1 MRIGMLTGGGD
12 CPGLNA
18 VIRAVVRKGINHY
31 GDEFIGFIE
40 GWRGVL
46 DDNTMPLDL
55 ETTSGILQ
63 RGGTILR
70 SSRTNVKKIE
80 GGFEKCL
87 ANIRKHKL
95 DALIA
100 LGGDDTQSISVELI
114 KRGVPCVG
122 VPKTIDNDL
131 YGTDVC
137 FGFDTAVTIATEA
150 VDRLHSTT
158 EAHTRVQVVEVM
170 GRDAGWIAVTA
181 GIAGGADV
189 ILAPER
195 PIDIDDVVALAEEA
209 LESGKRFAI
218 VVVAEGAKLPHV
230 EGQISAGAKVD
241 SFGHAR
247 LSGIGQALAEEIEKR
262 TGYETRSVNLGH
274 TQRGG
279 TPTAYDRMLA
289 TRYGVA
295 AIDLVHARQVR
306 PPRRPQGHPDLRHPH
321 RGRHR
326 QDPHSRR
333 RPLRRAGI
341 ARTEALRRKKR
352 DSARESRS
360 PGTVDSST
368 AEETSSRPN
377 NFPQRCRAQQSATTE
392 SDRNVAL
399 LLPQNLTERHGTPV
413 RALVT
418 ELPQSLGQP
427 ATAKSRTLVIPK
439 IFRVL

>member
-18 VIRAVVRKGINHY
+18 VIRAVVRKGILHY
-31 GDEFIGFIE
+31 GDEFVGFRE
-40 GWRGVL
+40 GWRGVI
-46 DDNTMPLDL
+46 DDRTMPLDL
-55 ETTSGILQ
+55 ETTSGILH

-80 GGFEKCL
+80 GGFERCL
-87 ANIRKHKL
+87 QVIEGHKL

-100 LGGDDTQSISVELI
+100 MGGDDTQSISVELA
-114 KRGVPCVG
+114 KRGVNCVG

-131 YGTDVC
+131 SGTDVC

-158 EAHTRVQVVEVM
+158 EAHSRVQVVEVM
-170 GRDAGWIAVTA
+170 GRDAGWIAITA

-189 ILAPER
+189 TLTPEQ
-195 PIDIDDVVALAEEA
+195 PIDMDEVVRLLRARW
-209 LESGKRFAI
+209 ESGKRFAI
-218 VVVAEGAKLPHV
+218 VVVAEGAKLPEH
-230 EGQISAGAKVD
+230 EGQVSVGTKLD

-295 AIDLVHARQVR
+295 AIDLVHAGNFGRLVVLKGTQISDIPLEDAIAKTRTVGEDLFAVVR
-306 PPRRPQGHPDLRHPH
+306 GL
-321 RGRHR
+321 
-326 QDPHSRR
+326 
-333 RPLRRAGI
+333 
-341 ARTEALRRKKR
+341 
-352 DSARESRS
+352 
-360 PGTVDSST
+360 
-368 AEETSSRPN
+368 
-377 NFPQRCRAQQSATTE
+377 
-392 SDRNVAL
+392 
-399 LLPQNLTERHGTPV
+399 
-413 RALVT
+413 
-418 ELPQSLGQP
+418 QP
-427 ATAKSRTLVIPK
+427 KA
-439 IFRVL
+439 